1 MYFVGEASW
10 GCNLKKQWANQ
21 KNWVGLLKGE
31 ISQFLKRLTNR
42 LCFYY
47 IIGIL
52 QQNLIL
58 FNSRLQFVFRMG
70 QTPGALKY

>member
-1 MYFVGEASW
+1 MYFAGEASW
-10 GCNLKKQWANQ
+10 GWNKKRWPTR
-21 KNWVGLLKGE
+21 KTGRLLKGE
-31 ISQFLKRLTNR
+31 ISHFLKRLTNR

-52 QQNLIL
+52 QQYPIL
-58 FNSRLQFVFRMG
+58 FNSRLQFVSEWG